1 VSARFLLSDLPDMEI
16 TVIILLV
23 IAALLAVAGFVGLIF
38 PAMPGAPVLFGG
50 LLLAAWAEDFQYV
63 GFWTLLILLVLTVLT
78 YIADLV
84 STAFGAKQFG
94 ASSRAAIGAVIG
106 GLIGMFLGLAGIL
119 IGPFIGALLAEL
131 TIRRDLAGATRA
143 GVGAWVGL
151 ILGTAAKMALAMTMI
166 GLYLLKR
173 FL

>member
-1 VSARFLLSDLPDMEI
+1 MDT

-23 IAALLAVAGFVGLIF
+23 LAALLIIAGLVGLII
-38 PAMPGAPVLFGG
+38 PALPGAPLLFGG

-63 GFWTLLILLVLTVLT
+63 GFWTLAVLLVLTILT
-78 YIADLV
+78 YVADVV

-106 GLIGMFLGLAGIL
+106 GVVGIFLGLIGIL
-119 IGPFIGALLAEL
+119 VGPFIGALLAEL
-131 TIRRDLAGATRA
+131 TVRRDMAGAAKA
-143 GVGAWVGL
+143 GVGAWIGM
-151 ILGTAAKMALAMTMI
+151 ILGTAAKMALAISMI
-166 GLYLLKR
+166 GIYLLKR